1 MARGESAAARES
13 SARESQT
20 RAMVGVAEPP
30 ELPALPAL
38 AALKVSCA
46 ANDETPPARAR
57 SARSRAAFPD
67 ADVKGS
73 FNKNDEND
81 AAGAES
87 REDAFEFA
95 GTSPTPAAF
104 GVSPLSASPVPGD
117 ARWNLGA
124 VGAVGAQTGTSAKI
138 SGATKISPVSVLT
151 VPALDLSVSF
161 EDEDDDDAMDVSR
174 DGEHRDG
181 HASRSLFVC
190 RGGGAFGDVT
200 NSAFVGNATFGASA
214 SFKLDRALA
223 KTSAERS
230 GRSRAFA
237 SASAQATPLAS
248 PVAAHPSAGF
258 GTPAGVALVGG
269 VGFGPFDAVPPTPAR
284 PRRLDAFDDED
295 DGPRRGLQ
303 KTSLENLENLENLA
317 FGDAPESDEDAW
329 RLSDDSEELL
339 EMDATDA
346 EMDDAPVPFSLA
358 ALDGERAA
366 AASTRETSIVLERS
380 TRPPPARRKEPLPF
394 RAPRLERADSLS
406 QTKLLAQEGLHRS
419 ASLRADDHHREIE
432 SAPSVVDAAR
442 ARDAPAPATDDDA
455 RDDESFAFHDHFEFR
470 GLLGKT
476 PTSEAWLVRSK
487 VSGARYCVKR
497 VTEAFRSGAQRARCL
512 HEVQAVTH
520 LPFHENVVQYHR
532 AWQEDRH
539 FFAQMELCER
549 GSFGACLDRLRTFSD
564 EFSEFSDEFSENS
577 ENPPSSS
584 QEEGGSSETSQKV
597 SQKVTRL
604 VAERD
609 VWRLARD
616 VASGLA
622 HCHAHGVL
630 HLDVKPDNVFVS
642 RDGAYKIGDF
652 GVAWVAG
659 RGWEVQDGDGG
670 YVAPETLNLHSA
682 FDDRG
687 DGSPNANSANAFRKN
702 VPTDRADVFSFG
714 ATLYEAACG
723 ARVPAEWRAGV
734 PTWSDE
740 TANGFFTTR
749 KKEKEKDD
757 DARPRRYWDGLRF
770 PAGRSDELRAYV
782 SMCLRRDP
790 THRPSAADLAKHA
803 AMIERTFAGANA
815 RESGATRGE

>member
-1 MARGESAAARES
+1 M
-13 SARESQT
+13 
-20 RAMVGVAEPP
+20 
-30 ELPALPAL
+30 
-38 AALKVSCA
+38 
-46 ANDETPPARAR
+46 
-57 SARSRAAFPD
+57 
-67 ADVKGS
+67 
-73 FNKNDEND
+73 
-81 AAGAES
+81 
-87 REDAFEFA
+87 
-95 GTSPTPAAF
+95 
-104 GVSPLSASPVPGD
+104 
-117 ARWNLGA
+117 
-124 VGAVGAQTGTSAKI
+124 
-138 SGATKISPVSVLT
+138 LT

-181 HASRSLFVC
+181 HSSRSLLVC

-237 SASAQATPLAS
+237 SVSAQATPLAS

-419 ASLRADDHHREIE
+419 ASLRADDHHRETE
-432 SAPSVVDAAR
+432 SAPSVVVAAR
-442 ARDAPAPATDDDA
+442 ARDAPATTTTDGA
-455 RDDESFAFHDHFEFR
+455 SRDDESFAFHDHFEFR

-740 TANGFFTTR
+740 TANGFFT
-749 KKEKEKDD
+749 KKEKDD

>member
-1 MARGESAAARES
+1 LNAGAAALSLVVARGESAPAREA
-13 SARESQT
+13 SAREHQT
-20 RAMVGVAEPP
+20 RAMVGVAELP
-30 ELPALPAL
+30 ELPAL

-57 SARSRAAFPD
+57 SARSRAAYPD
-67 ADVKGS
+67 AGAKGS
-73 FNKNDEND
+73 FDKNDASG
-81 AAGAES
+81 AAS
-87 REDAFEFA
+87 RDDSLFDFA
-95 GTSPTPAAF
+95 GTSPTPATF

-124 VGAVGAQTGTSAKI
+124 VGTSAK
-138 SGATKISPVSVLT
+138 GPRTKISPVSVLT
-151 VPALDLSVSF
+151 VSALDLSVSF

-174 DGEHRDG
+174 DVSRRPG
-181 HASRSLFVC
+181 HSSRSRLVC
-190 RGGGAFGDVT
+190 RGGGAFGDET
-200 NSAFVGNATFGASA
+200 RTNENSAVGSDRAFSRGNATFGASA
-214 SFKLDRALA
+214 SFKLDRATDA
-223 KTSAERS
+223 KTSS
-230 GRSRAFA
+230 
-237 SASAQATPLAS
+237 ATPLAS

-258 GTPAGVALVGG
+258 GTPANVALVGG

-295 DGPRRGLQ
+295 D
-303 KTSLENLENLENLA
+303 LA
-317 FGDAPESDEDAW
+317 FGDAPEDDEDAW
-329 RLSDDSEELL
+329 RLSDDSEELT
-339 EMDATDA
+339 EMDAMDA
-346 EMDDAPVPFSLA
+346 EMDDAPLPFSLA
-358 ALDGERAA
+358 ALDGEPDTNHGAAGGVARAA
-366 AASTRETSIVLERS
+366 AAATRETATREQS
-380 TRPPPARRKEPLPF
+380 TRTRWMRRPPARRKEPLPF

-419 ASLRADDHHREIE
+419 ASLRADYHHRETE
-432 SAPSVVDAAR
+432 SAPSVVGAEMAPSP
-442 ARDAPAPATDDDA
+442 ATTTTTTRDASPPEDPERLSAAIGSAASPSKRA
-455 RDDESFAFHDHFEFR
+455 FAFHDHFEFR

-549 GSFGACLDRLRTFSD
+549 GSFGACLDRLRAHDRDRDPEDPFQTK
-564 EFSEFSDEFSENS
+564 EEE
-577 ENPPSSS
+577 
-584 QEEGGSSETSQKV
+584 EEGGSSET
-597 SQKVTRL
+597 VTRL

-630 HLDVKPDNVFVS
+630 HLDVKPDNVFVA

-682 FDDRG
+682 FFVKKVRSSELGDDDRG
-687 DGSPNANSANAFRKN
+687 DANAS

-740 TANGFFTTR
+740 TANGANGLFTQ
-749 KKEKEKDD
+749 KKKDD
-757 DARPRRYWDGLRF
+757 ETRPRRYWDGLRF

-803 AMIERTFAGANA
+803 AMIERTFVFGANA

>member
-1 MARGESAAARES
+1 
-13 SARESQT
+13 
-20 RAMVGVAEPP
+20 MVGVAELP
-30 ELPALPAL
+30 ELPAL

-57 SARSRAAFPD
+57 SARYSRAAFPD
-67 ADVKGS
+67 AGAKGS
-73 FNKNDEND
+73 FDKNDASG
-81 AAGAES
+81 AAS
-87 REDAFEFA
+87 RDDSPFEFA
-95 GTSPTPAAF
+95 GTSPTPATF

-124 VGAVGAQTGTSAKI
+124 VGTSAK
-138 SGATKISPVSVLT
+138 GPRTKISPVSVLT
-151 VPALDLSVSF
+151 VSALDLSVSF

-174 DGEHRDG
+174 DV
-181 HASRSLFVC
+181 SRVGSREEC
-190 RGGGAFGDVT
+190 RGGGAFGDET
-200 NSAFVGNATFGASA
+200 HKNSAVGSDRAFSRGNATFGASA
-214 SFKLDRALA
+214 SFKLDQAMDA
-223 KTSAERS
+223 KTS
-230 GRSRAFA
+230 
-237 SASAQATPLAS
+237 ATPLAS

-258 GTPAGVALVGG
+258 GTPANVALVGG
-269 VGFGPFDAVPPTPAR
+269 VGGFGPFDAVPPTPAR

-295 DGPRRGLQ
+295 D
-303 KTSLENLENLENLA
+303 LA
-317 FGDAPESDEDAW
+317 FGDAPEDDEDAW
-329 RLSDDSEELL
+329 RLSDDSEELT
-339 EMDATDA
+339 EMDAMDA
-346 EMDDAPVPFSLA
+346 EMDDAPLPFSLA
-358 ALDGERAA
+358 ALDGEPDTNHGAAGGVARAA
-366 AASTRETSIVLERS
+366 AAATRETRETRERS
-380 TRPPPARRKEPLPF
+380 TRTRWMRRPPARRKEPLPF

-419 ASLRADDHHREIE
+419 ASLRADYHHRETE
-432 SAPSVVDAAR
+432 SAPSERTVAEMAPGVSATTTTTTTRDESRVSEDFERTSRPAIGSAEASPSKAR
-442 ARDAPAPATDDDA
+442 A
-455 RDDESFAFHDHFEFR
+455 FAFHDHFEFR

-476 PTSEAWLVRSK
+476 STSEAWLVRSK

-549 GSFGACLDRLRTFSD
+549 GSFGACLDRLRAHDPEDRDRDPFQTRSD
-564 EFSEFSDEFSENS
+564 PFRTKEEE
-577 ENPPSSS
+577 
-584 QEEGGSSETSQKV
+584 EEGISSET
-597 SQKVTRL
+597 VTRL

-630 HLDVKPDNVFVS
+630 HLDVKPDNVFVA

-682 FDDRG
+682 FFVKKVGSAESGDDDRG
-687 DGSPNANSANAFRKN
+687 DANAS

-740 TANGFFTTR
+740 TANGANGVLKTTQ
-749 KKEKEKDD
+749 KKKDD
-757 DARPRRYWDGLRF
+757 ETRPRRYWDGLRF

-803 AMIERTFAGANA
+803 AMIERTFVFGANA
-815 RESGATRGE
+815 RESGAARGE

>member
-1 MARGESAAARES
+1 
-13 SARESQT
+13 
-20 RAMVGVAEPP
+20 MVGVAELP
-30 ELPALPAL
+30 ELPAL

-95 GTSPTPAAF
+95 GTSPTPATF

-124 VGAVGAQTGTSAKI
+124 VGTSAK
-138 SGATKISPVSVLT
+138 GPRTKISPVSVLT
-151 VPALDLSVSF
+151 VSALDLSVSF

-181 HASRSLFVC
+181 HASRSLLVC

-419 ASLRADDHHREIE
+419 ASLRADYHHRETE
-432 SAPSVVDAAR
+432 SAPSVVVAEMAPSPTTTASGSRTPRRPARRAAPRR
-442 ARDAPAPATDDDA
+442 AAGRPW
-455 RDDESFAFHDHFEFR
+455 R
-470 GLLGKT
+470 
-476 PTSEAWLVRSK
+476 RS
-487 VSGARYCVKR
+487 
-497 VTEAFRSGAQRARCL
+497 AQ
-512 HEVQAVTH
+512 
-520 LPFHENVVQYHR
+520 HR
-532 AWQEDRH
+532 A
-539 FFAQMELCER
+539 
-549 GSFGACLDRLRTFSD
+549 
-564 EFSEFSDEFSENS
+564 
-577 ENPPSSS
+577 
-584 QEEGGSSETSQKV
+584 
-597 SQKVTRL
+597 
-604 VAERD
+604 
-609 VWRLARD
+609 
-616 VASGLA
+616 
-622 HCHAHGVL
+622 
-630 HLDVKPDNVFVS
+630 
-642 RDGAYKIGDF
+642 
-652 GVAWVAG
+652 
-659 RGWEVQDGDGG
+659 
-670 YVAPETLNLHSA
+670 
-682 FDDRG
+682 
-687 DGSPNANSANAFRKN
+687 
-702 VPTDRADVFSFG
+702 
-714 ATLYEAACG
+714 
-723 ARVPAEWRAGV
+723 
-734 PTWSDE
+734 
-740 TANGFFTTR
+740 
-749 KKEKEKDD
+749 
-757 DARPRRYWDGLRF
+757 
-770 PAGRSDELRAYV
+770 
-782 SMCLRRDP
+782 
-790 THRPSAADLAKHA
+790 
-803 AMIERTFAGANA
+803 
-815 RESGATRGE
+815 